1 MSILQEEISHN
12 YNDKIKVNIL
22 TLDSENYKSSKLLL
36 TFGIILKVL
45 EVYIFLHNMQIME
58 VENLFFFLN
67 KKLAFGML

>member
-12 YNDKIKVNIL
+12 YNDKIKLNIL

-45 EVYIFLHNMQIME
+45 
-58 VENLFFFLN
+58 
-67 KKLAFGML
+67 